1 MLALRHRETA
11 PILIAIPS
19 LQRYAQCSKPAR
31 GALHLIYRIVRR
43 IRLLKLFHEFD
54 ILRRRMTMKQARP
67 MPSKLNEPD
76 TGSAF
81 IASSCPY

>member
-1 MLALRHRETA
+1 MKTA
-11 PILIAIPS
+11 PILIAIPKFATLRTALKTGS
-19 LQRYAQCSKPAR
+19 ER
-31 GALHLIYRIVRR
+31 ALHLIYRIARR

-81 IASSCPY
+81 IASSCPF